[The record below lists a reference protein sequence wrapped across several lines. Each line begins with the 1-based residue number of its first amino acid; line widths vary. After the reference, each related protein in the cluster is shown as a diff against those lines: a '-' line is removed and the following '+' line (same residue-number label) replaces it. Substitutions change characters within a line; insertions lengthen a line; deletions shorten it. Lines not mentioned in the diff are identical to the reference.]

1 MKAQQ
6 FIIFCYLLS
15 VMTVNAQNDHKDYMR
30 KVLSHLE
37 EIESATYYSLDQS
50 WEPGDTT
57 ALTAYKR
64 LYREYNN
71 PKDTTIGASFVT
83 FDGVDTQ
90 KAMFGYDGNVRVMV
104 DNDAKTIVID
114 DFTVRLLPFRPLS
127 PPFFNYTKSI
137 IKYALETSDNIAV
150 TLKEETNDYYI
161 KIVIE
166 EEQQVEFFG
175 KAFHLPENPYC
186 WDPTSIYE
194 LWISKT
200 NDLPYKVRREMST
213 NISMR
218 ECSQVQLNNIKIEN
232 FELMTYFPQDY
243 TIQKYGEKR
252 NTRQPSELISKKAP
266 DWTLINVAGEEVALS
281 DFKSKVLLIQLTG
294 IGCGPCKASIP
305 FLNKLKSDFAASDL
319 ELIAIETWVR
329 KSHSLQNYINR
340 YGIKYLM
347 LSGTDEIIKDYQTS
361 GAVPVFFVLD
371 EKRIIRNVFNGYG
384 EKITDQ
390 AISDAIRALIP

>member
-114 DFTVRLLPFRPLS
+114 DFTARLLPFRPLS

-175 KAFHLPENPYC
+175 KAFHLTENPYC

-218 ECSQVQLNNIKIEN
+218 ECSQVQLNNIQIEN

-347 LSGTDEIIKDYQTS
+347 LSGTDEIIKDYQTG